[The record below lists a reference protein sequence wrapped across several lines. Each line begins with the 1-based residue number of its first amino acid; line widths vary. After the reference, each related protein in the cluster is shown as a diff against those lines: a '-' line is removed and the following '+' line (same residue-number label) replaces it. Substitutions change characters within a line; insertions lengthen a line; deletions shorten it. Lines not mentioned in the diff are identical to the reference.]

1 MFFILMSIRYYLHL
15 DVISLCIL
23 DGGILG
29 LKIDSKG
36 ITACDKIVLTL
47 RVHCQTRV
55 FNRE

>member
-1 MFFILMSIRYYLHL
+1 MSIRYYLHL